1 MNHLT
6 ATYLASGFC
15 CCRKA
20 KLLLTSRER
29 SLFFS
34 FASEPTKKEQG
45 ARHFFVVLPKSN
57 FIIPLATLGLS
68 LSACCLSQR
77 RPSCVSGAV

>member
-15 CCRKA
+15 CCRKV

-29 SLFFS
+29 SLFF
-34 FASEPTKKEQG
+34 
-45 ARHFFVVLPKSN
+45 L
-57 FIIPLATLGLS
+57 LLLS
-68 LSACCLSQR
+68 LLRRSKVQGIFLLSFLKAT
-77 RPSCVSGAV
+77 SLSL